1 MKAHWSEIAFKS
13 LVVVLMAIIG
23 FLIKFGIDKLD
34 RTIEGMELRIRSL
47 EVGVAP
53 ATEDRFTRSDA
64 EKLERDLKEWTNNR
78 FVKK

>member
-1 MKAHWSEIAFKS
+1 MKTHWLDTVFKS
-13 LVVVLMAIIG
+13 LIVVLMTIIG
-23 FLIKFGIDKLD
+23 FLIKFGVDKLD
-34 RTIEGMELRIRSL
+34 RTMEGMELRIRAL